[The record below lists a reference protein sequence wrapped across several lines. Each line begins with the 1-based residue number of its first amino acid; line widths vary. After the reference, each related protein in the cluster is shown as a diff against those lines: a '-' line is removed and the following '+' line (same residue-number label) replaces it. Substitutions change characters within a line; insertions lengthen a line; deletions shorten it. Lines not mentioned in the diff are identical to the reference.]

1 MQTNR
6 LRPYQIEGVE
16 KILKLGRDVLLADE
30 PGLGKTIQAA
40 EVINRT
46 RPASVRVVCPASLR
60 LNWARELEAWLT
72 FRPAAVEI
80 MSYEAVVSA
89 KDTPAEVDLL
99 VFDEAHYLKNPDAK
113 RTRKCLALAAK
124 KRLFLT
130 GTPVVNR
137 PMDLYPM
144 LNAMGLA
151 ASRVDYGRRYCDG
164 FLQVVKWN
172 PRTRKPMR
180 TVWNF
185 SGASNVEELSA
196 LLKGRCMV
204 RRTKAEVLS
213 ELPAKTRQVVELDIP
228 LSATP
233 EAVRAAVYPDLA
245 SAGAAGVP
253 PDVAFRDLSAVRL
266 ETALHKLPHVIA
278 YIQDLLEEEEKLVVF
293 AWHREVID
301 ALAASLP
308 RAVKLYGGMSDRAK
322 DQAVQDFQTGGARV
336 FVGQI
341 TAAGTGLTLAAADTA
356 VFAEIDWVPGNITQA
371 EDRLHRIG
379 QPSPVRII
387 HLVQAGSVDCRM
399 VRALVAKQEVID
411 AVNDDVVPSP
421 PVAGAENKQPEPEE
435 KIMSL
440 EATLERIAVA
450 LEQAVELKKKLV
462 DHTEWCRQRIE
473 AGGAGLPDPA
483 SAPAAPAPAAPAPA
497 AQAPAA
503 PAPAELDRDA
513 LLAECKALNIPVPSG
528 TRTPTL
534 VRLIAAAK
542 AAAPAEQAP
551 AEQAPAEQAPAE
563 QAPAAPEKPLSA
575 VEARAI
581 LAKEY
586 NGTEADVECLR
597 NALKT
602 LGVTRFAEV
611 PEGKHAQLVATYR
624 RMRAEG

>member
-16 KILKLGRDVLLADE
+16 KIIGLGRDVLLADE
-30 PGLGKTIQAA
+30 PGLGKTVQVA

-60 LNWARELEAWLT
+60 LNWAGELEVWLT

-89 KDTPAEVDLL
+89 KDTLAGVDLL

-113 RTRKCLALAAK
+113 RTRKCLALTAK

-137 PMDLYPM
+137 PMDLYPI

-151 ASRVDYGRRYCDG
+151 ASRVDYGKRYCDG

-172 PRTRKPMR
+172 PRTRRPMR

-196 LLKGRCMV
+196 LLKSKCMV

-233 EAVRAAVYPDLA
+233 GAVRTAVYPDLA
-245 SAGAAGVP
+245 SAGAAGAP
-253 PDVAFRDLSAVRL
+253 PDVAFQDLSAVRL

-301 ALAASLP
+301 ALAAGLP

-322 DQAVQDFQTGGARV
+322 DRAVRDFQTGDARV

-341 TAAGTGLTLAAADTA
+341 TAAGTGITLTAADTA

-379 QPSPVRII
+379 QSHPVRII

-421 PVAGAENKQPEPEE
+421 PVAGAENKQPEPEPEE

-440 EATLERIAVA
+440 EATLERIAAA

-462 DHTEWCRQRIE
+462 DHSQWCRQRVE
-473 AGGAGLPDPA
+473 AGLAGLPDPA
-483 SAPAAPAPAAPAPA
+483 PAK
-497 AQAPAA
+497 PAA

-513 LLAECKALNIPVPSG
+513 LLAECKALDIPVPSG
-528 TRTPTL
+528 TRTTTL
-534 VRLIAAAK
+534 VKLIAAAK
-542 AAAPAEQAP
+542 AEAPAEPAPAEQAP
-551 AEQAPAEQAPAE
+551 AEP
-563 QAPAAPEKPLSA
+563 APAAPEKPLSA

-581 LAKEY
+581 LTKEY
-586 NGTEADVECLR
+586 DGTEADVECLR